1 MAMTSW
7 RNGFDM
13 MSDGWPVYLI
23 DRAIDRT
30 RWSKL
35 LMAMSSILQRSLLT
49 IHLIIITFRLRGSI
63 RSAPQTTSATL
74 LNLDHQGHAL
84 SSDSLSST
92 TIARAI
98 SRNNVPYGA

>member
-1 MAMTSW
+1 M
-7 RNGFDM
+7 
-13 MSDGWPVYLI
+13 V
-23 DRAIDRT
+23 
-30 RWSKL
+30 KL

-74 LNLDHQGHAL
+74 LEDLGHQGHAL

-92 TIARAI
+92 TIARAV
-98 SRNNVPYGA
+98 SRNDVPYGA